1 MVWVTNSETLL
12 ATPEG
17 VLRRGGRFLVWEF
30 DSPHRVLSTCS
41 RNGGQREDL
50 RYLINHQSCEG
61 TGHTDRHDLITRLG
75 QVGYHSLVC
84 SELQLDPSKV
94 ALMGTA
100 ANMNYVAISPQDDLQ
115 LRVVAVVTAGVQ
127 GNAVCAGD
135 PVNWREK
142 DGAWEK
148 VNVFQGTINTI
159 LLINHPLTPGALAR
173 AAVTMTEAKS
183 SALHRLAIGSLY
195 SPDEATGTGTDQY
208 CLAAPLSGRPQL
220 SSASPHT
227 KLGELIGLAALS
239 ATLEALRWQ
248 NGLEASYTRSIF
260 HALAR
265 YGLTEKRF
273 WETISSHLPEKT
285 LELLRRNSN
294 AVFYEPL
301 VAAAAYSFAAVLDR
315 VRYGSFPAGTISE
328 CLRQSAALLAA
339 NLAAQP
345 HRFNEFK
352 DSLNNVNTDDPALL
366 LISAIAAG
374 WSAKW
379 S

>member
-1 MVWVTNSETLL
+1 VTNSETLL
-12 ATPEG
+12 ASPEG
-17 VLRRGGRFLVWEF
+17 ILRRYGRFLIWEF
-30 DSPHRVLSTCS
+30 ELPHRVLSSCC

-61 TGHTDRHDLITRLG
+61 TAHTDRHDLMTHLG
-75 QVGYHSLVC
+75 QEAYHLLVC
-84 SELQLDPSKV
+84 AELKLDASTV

-100 ANMNYVAISPQDDLQ
+100 ANMNYVAISTQQDHE
-115 LRVVAVVTAGVQ
+115 VSVTAVVTGGVQ

-135 PVNWREK
+135 PANWRER

-148 VNVFQGTINTI
+148 VNPLHGTINTI
-159 LLINHPLTPGALAR
+159 LLINRPLTPAALAR
-173 AAVTMTEAKS
+173 ALVTMTEGKS
-183 SALHRLAIGSLY
+183 SALHRLAVASRY
-195 SPDEATGTGTDQY
+195 SPDEATGTGTDQF
-208 CLAAPLSGRPQL
+208 CLAAPLTGRPQL
-220 SSASPHT
+220 ASASPHT
-227 KLGELIGLAALS
+227 KLGELIGLAARS

-248 NGLEASYTRSIF
+248 NGLEVSYTRGIF
-260 HALAR
+260 HVLAR
-265 YGLTEKRF
+265 YGLTEQGF

-294 AVFYEPL
+294 SVFYEPL
-301 VAAAAYSFAAVLDR
+301 VAASAYSFAAVLDR
-315 VRYGSFPAGTISE
+315 VRYGTFPAATISE

-345 HRFNEFK
+345 QRFNEFK
-352 DSLNNVNTDDPALL
+352 DTLSNINTDDPTLL
-366 LISAIAAG
+366 VVLAIAAG